1 MSEELESVTEGLGDV
16 TEPAR
21 ARRPLALSPSRASDF
36 KTCPLLYRF
45 RAVDKLPEPQSPDAA
60 RGTLVHAVLEDM
72 FGLPPVDRTVET
84 VLAQVRPTWERM
96 AAEREEW
103 PSMLAAD
110 ALAPWLESARELVR
124 TYFTLE
130 DPTTFSPEA
139 RELMIEI
146 EVAGGIPLRGYVD
159 RLDVAHNGAI
169 RVVDYKTGRSPAE
182 LFEQSALFQMK
193 FYALMVLRTRGVLPL
208 QLKLLYLGDSRYLT
222 YSPTQ
227 DELLAFERGLGALWE
242 AIRTARRTGDFPPRP
257 SRMCEW
263 CAHHA
268 TCPAWGGILPPYPFP
283 DDSAAVAELPTSPT
297 GIPSARPASFA
308 APTAAADPVTAPV
321 AVAH

>member
-1 MSEELESVTEGLGDV
+1 MTSPTVGPMSEELEAATEVEVALV
-16 TEPAR
+16 
-21 ARRPLALSPSRASDF
+21 RRPLALSPSRASDF
-36 KTCPLLYRF
+36 KACPLLYRF
-45 RAVDKLPEPQSPDAA
+45 RAIDKLPEPQSIDAA

-72 FGLPPVDRTVET
+72 FGLPPAERTVEAAT
-84 VLAQVRPTWERM
+84 AQVLPTWERM
-96 AAEREEW
+96 SQEYQDW
-103 PSMLAAD
+103 PTMLAPEAVD
-110 ALAPWLESARELVR
+110 PWLESARELVR
-124 TYFTLE
+124 TYFSLE

-159 RLDVAHNGAI
+159 RLDVASNGAI

-222 YSPTQ
+222 YSPAEE
-227 DELLAFERGLGALWE
+227 ELAAFERSLGALWE
-242 AIRTARRTGDFPPRP
+242 AMLTARRTGDFPPRP

-268 TCPAWGGILPPYPFP
+268 FCPAWDGTPPPYPFP
-283 DDSAAVAELPTSPT
+283 DDPGAVAGLPT
-297 GIPSARPASFA
+297 
-308 APTAAADPVTAPV
+308 APAAAI
-321 AVAH
+321 AH